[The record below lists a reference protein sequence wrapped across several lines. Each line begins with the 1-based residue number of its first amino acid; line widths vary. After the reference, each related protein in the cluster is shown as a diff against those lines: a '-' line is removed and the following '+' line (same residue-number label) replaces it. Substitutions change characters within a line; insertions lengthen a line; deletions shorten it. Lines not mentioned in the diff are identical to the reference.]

1 MSLIKKIKNKV
12 LENYYSHRWYFFAK
26 LSIIVLMLLVFI
38 WSGLDV
44 SSLIVDGAEME
55 GILSGLKKSLII
67 IFVRIILNWVIELI
81 FSPSWK
87 IKDNTDNLPNDVLWK
102 KTLVQYNLQEKV
114 TPSVA
119 AMLLYWR

>member
-12 LENYYSHRWYFFAK
+12 LENYHSHRWYFFAK

-44 SSLIVDGAEME
+44 FSLIVDGAEMD

-81 FSPSWK
+81 FSLLERLK
-87 IKDNTDNLPNDVLWK
+87 IIRIICQMMFYEK
-102 KTLVQYNLQEKV
+102 KRWFSTIYK
-114 TPSVA
+114 
-119 AMLLYWR
+119 RK